1 MKGQSPSM
9 IPMAGTSITM
19 ENGDL
24 NVPNNPVIHFIEGD
38 GIGIDI
44 TPVMIDVVDASV
56 EKAYSGEK
64 KIHWEEVLAG
74 EKAFNAV
81 GEWLPNATLDAMKNG
96 LVSIKGPLTTPVG
109 GGIRS
114 LNVALRQKL
123 DLFACV
129 RPVRWYAGTPSPVR
143 DPGAVSLWDYALF
156 SRMTCAYVIVFLLVI
171 MVMEEVITV
180 CLVQ

>member
-1 MKGQSPSM
+1 M

-24 NVPNNPVIHFIEGD
+24 KVPNNPIIHFIEGD

-44 TPVMIDVVDASV
+44 TPVMIDVVNASV

-96 LVSIKGPLTTPVG
+96 LVSIL
-109 GGIRS
+109 S
-114 LNVALRQKL
+114 L
-123 DLFACV
+123 
-129 RPVRWYAGTPSPVR
+129 
-143 DPGAVSLWDYALF
+143 
-156 SRMTCAYVIVFLLVI
+156 IHI
-171 MVMEEVITV
+171 
-180 CLVQ
+180 